1 MDGTSKILQTV
12 LYTCDNI
19 FNSKAHFTDK
29 RFVEF
34 QSRDRSCYY
43 FDARLFLKGNSN
55 AISSLSWGLIPSTNS
70 HTTTFLY
77 AEILDRFEQDSTL
90 IGENGYGGLLNKCIK
105 EILIKHYSTSGEIEV
120 SKRLLERFKEQL
132 NEHPFVYEP
141 NLGTYRLEILLTA
154 IQMKK
159 IFLWLKLLIICH
171 FGTEL
176 KQ

>member
-1 MDGTSKILQTV
+1 MNNITLPTKSEIGKITVSELNKEFEDIYQDQRYILDGTSKILQTV

-34 QSRDRSCYY
+34 QSRDRSNYY
-43 FDARLFLKGNSN
+43 FDARYIPEGVI
-55 AISSLSWGLIPSTNS
+55 AMLSVVYLGGLIPSKNS
-70 HTTTFLY
+70 DTTTFLY

-120 SKRLLERFKEQL
+120 SKDC
-132 NEHPFVYEP
+132 
-141 NLGTYRLEILLTA
+141 
-154 IQMKK
+154 
-159 IFLWLKLLIICH
+159 LKD
-171 FGTEL
+171 L
-176 KQ
+176 KNN